1 MDEYSL
7 SKRQEP
13 NVISGFEEDISSQC
27 VPGTIGSSSPQDITD
42 HEHLRKL
49 KHENSSLTNENKL
62 LKEKYNRATTRLQ
75 ELEDLVVNLQQHLDQ
90 LLEDHSSELSSLRKK
105 LRQEFEI
112 ERNDL
117 NKKIHLLNQD
127 NEQLGIELSSAKKQ
141 LEELHKVAQ
150 DSNILSEKES
160 MITALKAEVHAY
172 KDQLKKTENLY
183 KESETHYH
191 EELDRRKALASQVNK
206 LTEMKN
212 LLQQKVDERSED
224 TINEKQIKSLERR
237 LKVTEDRLH
246 LERADNGNKLS
257 DVEEKLINENAKLQ
271 VQGKEFKRKWDR
283 EKSRAKHQEL
293 RVNELR
299 DENEAMVISLAN
311 SPPSCYNA
319 ITEDGVIKRGRISLI
334 IPEFKK
340 NSSEFKD
347 VMRQVER
354 EEGLKAGQ
362 EAEIIHCL
370 FYKKDEACKMLKNW
384 EVQLHSLGLDR
395 DNLSQGLKRL
405 REEKHENDTKMQQR
419 EDEMEDLKM
428 KSDEMENRLRGQISE
443 LVKEKHLVYAKLK
456 TMEDRYAGMLS
467 EMEVL
472 RLSTSIGVQSCN
484 LQRDYAAEAEIEK
497 LKSELV
503 TAQNESQQCTRST
516 KMMEGQLKAVK
527 AELNAKAKEL
537 EIVSHKLHDAISE
550 ISTHS
555 NEISNKHQDHV
566 EKLYAQMRS
575 SQGEVSFWQEKSF
588 HLNAEKDE
596 LEEKIANLTRQ
607 IGFNQSKLQH
617 EGRNM
622 HTYELQKQ
630 GLERELAG
638 KESQL
643 LELTVKYNDL
653 EDNLFHTRQ
662 NLLCE
667 QDNSTKLATEVE
679 NLQIQL
685 KLKND
690 LVDRFNGSDNDY
702 GQGLQNMQQNL
713 EAVHNELIEKTAEI
727 TAQECVSFK
736 QQKESLSLDLQRR
749 DTDMNDLIKQYENDA
764 CRADID
770 KDEWYKNLSAAGK
783 KVAVELEATKKLC
796 DAKDQELL
804 ARQESISRQK
814 VELESALKRSDLLR
828 EDNVKCREDMEK
840 MNKEI
845 AIKINEQSSSFETNR
860 SLLADKS
867 QLQMEKYQLQKDLDK
882 EKEILAIKTNE
893 ISELHKKVDHIENQI
908 RNVEKE
914 CHQKDNQLVV
924 METEHKHLKKSMCF
938 LETERDHLRQQVI
951 SINEDVRKLTIHDN
965 AIQKQLD
972 LEQSMIHD
980 EKVSRQKAQDD
991 LVAVSKQFD
1000 NLKADYDV
1008 LCVSLEY
1015 EKNSAY
1021 KIKEHS
1027 DSVLKEH
1034 QNSLQELKKLQD
1046 ELESCKTELNAN
1058 IDMIVIL
1065 KRDKESSYRDLQM
1078 MCHKLDEKDQ
1088 TIITLQEKCSIAV
1101 ESIQREYAVE
1111 RTNLSNDI
1119 ETKQSELQTTR
1130 EKLVQITEQ
1139 FKEKEIQLA
1148 GFGKTLRVLDEETR
1162 MRHDLE
1168 LKYQSVNSELLD
1180 AKMLMGHMKTEN
1192 VSLKEAARQL
1202 QDNMDKLKENNTS
1215 LREKLKDQHEKI
1227 NQENHDLKNSIF
1239 KTNEQYDKERNDL
1252 KSRLN
1257 KALSSLKSAEA
1268 SLSASNSSREQLLNN
1283 CRSSEQNL
1291 DELKGQLHEEIT
1303 NRKLAEQLLSNM
1315 KVHLDDSIGQKNQYD
1330 DRLSVT
1336 QAMLMKKEGDLAV
1349 EQEKY
1354 QKLTLDFNELEATSY
1369 AQEARAQTLQE
1380 QVNGLEFENL
1390 NYRNTVE
1397 SLKHNFTG
1405 KTKKQLEDMRQD
1417 VQSLEQERN
1426 KLMYQLQLL
1435 ESDFMKAR
1443 EQISQKN
1450 QEILNLK
1457 EENLVQDERLK
1468 DAKNKLR
1475 EIKDARKLEEAV
1487 QGKLHL
1493 RNQELEKDIVS
1504 LRSNKG
1510 DMVDGSS
1517 IDSKSD
1523 VRDMLKE
1530 LNRQV
1535 AEHNENRQRLE
1546 LEYKQ
1551 KLANLT
1557 KQYDS
1562 KINALELR
1570 LFSENAM
1577 HNVTKNQVNSLEE
1590 DLQRLR
1596 CKLLNKKRENTDKSK
1611 DVSRIE
1617 EINELIAKSQVRAQA
1632 MLSNSFALDET
1643 SLNNLR
1649 FSPMVGTPTAL
1660 SPAFATST
1668 PRVPSVNSM
1677 FRPID
1682 SNK

>member
-727 TAQECVSFK
+727 
-736 QQKESLSLDLQRR
+736 
-749 DTDMNDLIKQYENDA
+749 
-764 CRADID
+764 
-770 KDEWYKNLSAAGK
+770 
-783 KVAVELEATKKLC
+783 
-796 DAKDQELL
+796 
-804 ARQESISRQK
+804 
-814 VELESALKRSDLLR
+814 
-828 EDNVKCREDMEK
+828 
-840 MNKEI
+840 
-845 AIKINEQSSSFETNR
+845 
-860 SLLADKS
+860 
-867 QLQMEKYQLQKDLDK
+867 
-882 EKEILAIKTNE
+882 
-893 ISELHKKVDHIENQI
+893 
-908 RNVEKE
+908 
-914 CHQKDNQLVV
+914 
-924 METEHKHLKKSMCF
+924 
-938 LETERDHLRQQVI
+938 
-951 SINEDVRKLTIHDN
+951 
-965 AIQKQLD
+965 
-972 LEQSMIHD
+972 HD

>member
-1 MDEYSL
+1 MY
-7 SKRQEP
+7 Q
-13 NVISGFEEDISSQC
+13 
-27 VPGTIGSSSPQDITD
+27 
-42 HEHLRKL
+42 
-49 KHENSSLTNENKL
+49 
-62 LKEKYNRATTRLQ
+62 
-75 ELEDLVVNLQQHLDQ
+75 
-90 LLEDHSSELSSLRKK
+90 
-105 LRQEFEI
+105 
-112 ERNDL
+112 
-117 NKKIHLLNQD
+117 
-127 NEQLGIELSSAKKQ
+127 
-141 LEELHKVAQ
+141 
-150 DSNILSEKES
+150 
-160 MITALKAEVHAY
+160 
-172 KDQLKKTENLY
+172 
-183 KESETHYH
+183 
-191 EELDRRKALASQVNK
+191 
-206 LTEMKN
+206 
-212 LLQQKVDERSED
+212 
-224 TINEKQIKSLERR
+224 
-237 LKVTEDRLH
+237 
-246 LERADNGNKLS
+246 
-257 DVEEKLINENAKLQ
+257 
-271 VQGKEFKRKWDR
+271 
-283 EKSRAKHQEL
+283 
-293 RVNELR
+293 
-299 DENEAMVISLAN
+299 
-311 SPPSCYNA
+311 
-319 ITEDGVIKRGRISLI
+319 
-334 IPEFKK
+334 

-713 EAVHNELIEKTAEI
+713 EAVHNELIEKTAEVKHLNMSISREKDKSIDLEKTMNKYDIIVEQLTQELECDRKKIDIVMNENGSAVIRQNELERQVMDLEAHNLRITHELEKSNGLLETFKQEKMKLKEELQETKQVLAKEYAVNNKLTMEKSEACQKLEI